1 LFYALSLCFLAAL
14 LSTAATATTTS
25 TDGNSGHHDNSHGRH
40 FNRAPI
46 VLIEHS
52 LAQKRVRVVQLLV
65 VGVVGIVFGGLG
77 NFFVSDSCHFLSIPA
92 PSSSSTSS
100 TSTTTALTDD
110 DAQDNNNNVNGMTA
124 SPFVLHFGIWKY
136 SPVESS
142 AMGYP
147 YCIQYG
153 EPYPEPI
160 ASRIA
165 NSLSLLCAVL
175 SMIILWWYLIV
186 GIPISWSTGV
196 YAAAA
201 AGIFQLL
208 TPILFVQSRLC
219 RRAAAYGQCQTGPS
233 VILSCFVGVLW
244 LIVAAELHYNA
255 PLSLKEEVQ
264 LRLHQQQQQQQLQQS
279 RRLPNPMV
287 VAPTSLELADFKDA
301 SLQFWHRFHR
311 PPTTPLTTTAT
322 DRCRLK

>member
-1 LFYALSLCFLAAL
+1 MHFLLYFLSAL
-14 LSTAATATTTS
+14 LSTATTTTS
-25 TDGNSGHHDNSHGRH
+25 DGSGSHHHHHSNTSTNGH
-40 FNRAPI
+40 FNRAQI

-92 PSSSSTSS
+92 PSSSS
-100 TSTTTALTDD
+100 STTAN
-110 DAQDNNNNVNGMTA
+110 DAQNDSANNNNADGDNSMTT

-136 SPVESS
+136 SPIESS

-153 EPYPEPI
+153 DPYPEPI
-160 ASRIA
+160 ASRFA
-165 NSLSLLCAVL
+165 NSLALLCAVL

-186 GIPISWSTGV
+186 GIPVSWSTGV

-219 RRAAAYGQCQTGPS
+219 RRAAYGQCQTGPS

-264 LRLHQQQQQQQLQQS
+264 LRLHQQQQQQ
-279 RRLPNPMV
+279 RRTPI
-287 VAPTSLELADFKDA
+287 APTSLELADFKDA
-301 SLQFWHRFHR
+301 SLQFWHRFYR
-311 PPTTPLTTTAT
+311 PPTPLTTAT